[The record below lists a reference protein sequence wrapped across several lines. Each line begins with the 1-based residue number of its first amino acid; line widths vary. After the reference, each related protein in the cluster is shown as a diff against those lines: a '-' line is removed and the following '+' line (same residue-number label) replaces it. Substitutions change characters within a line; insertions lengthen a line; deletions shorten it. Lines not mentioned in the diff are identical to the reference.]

1 MRLLHGLKMYIIYKT
16 TNTTNGKYYIGIHNE
31 DANNQN
37 GFYYGS
43 GKALKAALKRYGKE
57 NFTRETLF
65 VYNTLEEAIEKEKE
79 IVTEEFVSDSGNY
92 NLTVGGGVPPNSK
105 TWWTETHSKKL
116 SEKMKGNSFKLGIKE
131 SEETKA
137 KKSKSMQESTTI
149 GRWQRTEK
157 HKKEISERA
166 RKQMLNNNPMSNQE
180 LRAKV
185 AQTKIGNKK
194 VVKEGVFKYARPH
207 EIESFLNQ
215 GYVLARP

>member
-1 MRLLHGLKMYIIYKT
+1 MYIIYKT
-16 TNTTNGKYYIGIHNE
+16 TNITSGKHYIGIHNE
-31 DANNQN
+31 DAKYQN

-43 GKALKAALKRYGKE
+43 GKALKAAIKRYGKE

-79 IVTEEFVSDSGNY
+79 IVTEEFVKDSGNY
-92 NLTVGGGVPPNSK
+92 NLTVGGGVPPNLK
-105 TWWTETHSKKL
+105 TWFNETHRAKR
-116 SEKMKGNSFKLGIKE
+116 SEKMVGNSFRLGIKD
-131 SEETKA
+131 SDETKK
-137 KKSKSMQESTTI
+137 KKSESMQKSTTI

-166 RKQMLNNNPMSNQE
+166 RRQMLTNNPMSNPD

-185 AQTKIGNKK
+185 SLSKIGNKK
-194 VVKEGVFKYARPH
+194 ITKDGLFKYAKPH
-207 EIESFLNQ
+207 EIDNYLNQ